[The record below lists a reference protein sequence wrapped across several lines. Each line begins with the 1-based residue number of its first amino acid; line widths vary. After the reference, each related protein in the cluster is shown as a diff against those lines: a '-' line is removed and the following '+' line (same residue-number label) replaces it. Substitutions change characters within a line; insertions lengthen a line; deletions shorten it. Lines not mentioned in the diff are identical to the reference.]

1 MKIAV
6 YYDLPFGGALVAMT
20 EILERLRSHH
30 QIEVFHNQKNSLT
43 GWPPQRLWQDLESI
57 IIQYFKQRQQA
68 NLINQSHFD
77 VVLVSHDRH
86 SQAPWILRFL
96 KTPSVFLCQEPTRAY
111 FEDFLGVDSKLPW
124 LNRVYEKA
132 IRYLRKKI
140 EVGNARFASR
150 LIANSDYSAKSI
162 LKAYGLKAT
171 TIHMGLNPKNF
182 SPKNNLTRLNQVLV
196 IGNHE
201 PQKALPFA
209 IEIVSLVKPNLRP
222 KLVVV
227 SPIHR
232 QNRDL
237 LKLADDKGVDLEIK
251 EGIKTAK
258 LCRVYNQSKIL
269 LAVAH
274 LEPFG
279 LSVIESLA
287 CGTPVIAVDEGGYR
301 ETVVHQKSGF
311 RIKRDSLALAKSL
324 EILLTNEPL
333 RQKMGLQG
341 IKDIKNRF
349 MWENT
354 VRKIE
359 KIFHEL
365 T

>member
-6 YYDLPFGGALVAMT
+6 YFDLPFGGALVAMT
-20 EILERLRSHH
+20 EILERLQIHH
-30 QIEVFHNQKNSLT
+30 QIEVFHNRENSIT
-43 GWPPQRLWQDLESI
+43 GWPPKRLWQDLESI
-57 IIQYFKQRQQA
+57 FFQYFKQRQRA

-86 SQAPWILRFL
+86 FQAPWLLRFL

-111 FEDFLGVDSKLPW
+111 FEDFLGVDPKLPL
-124 LNRVYEKA
+124 LNRVYEKVN
-132 IRYLRKKI
+132 RYLRKKI
-140 EVGNARFASR
+140 EVGNAQFASR
-150 LIANSDYSAKSI
+150 LIANSAYSAKSI
-162 LKAYGLKAT
+162 LKAYGLKAI
-171 TIHMGLNPKNF
+171 TIHLGLNPKTF
-182 SPKNNLTRLNQVLV
+182 APQNLNRLNQVLV

-209 IEIVSLVKPNLRP
+209 IEVVSLVRPKLRP
-222 KLVVV
+222 KLVIV

-237 LKLADDKGVDLEIK
+237 SKLADDKGVDLEIK
-251 EGIKTAK
+251 EGIETVK
-258 LCRVYNQSKIL
+258 LCRAYNQSKVL

-301 ETVVHQKSGF
+301 ETILHQKSGLL
-311 RIKRDSLALAKSL
+311 IKRDSLALAKSL
-324 EILLTNEPL
+324 EILLTNQPL

-341 IKDIKNRF
+341 IKDIQNRF